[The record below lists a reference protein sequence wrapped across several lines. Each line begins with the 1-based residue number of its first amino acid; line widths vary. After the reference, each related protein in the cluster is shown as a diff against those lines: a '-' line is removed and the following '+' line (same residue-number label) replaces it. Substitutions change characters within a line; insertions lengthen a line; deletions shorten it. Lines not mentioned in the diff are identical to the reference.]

1 MIPFLHLGPLTI
13 PTYGLMVATGLLVAA
28 YILQAEF
35 DRRRGELDKIKG
47 FKSQRDEGFLV
58 IGLAGIAGLIA
69 ARVYSA
75 LESPSEFLA
84 NPWAVLFSRYG
95 LTWFGAFFGGLV
107 VLVFVA
113 RRWKI
118 PFLWFLDMCSVPC
131 AAGYAI
137 GRMGCLLSGDGD
149 YGKPTSW
156 QWPWGM
162 AFPHG
167 VVPTTQTCV
176 EWGWPADCRVYPT
189 PVYEFLVGMAIAAF
203 LWYLGTKALGGA
215 KPKGEIF
222 SVFLILTG
230 AARFLVEFI
239 RINPRVLFGLTNA
252 QVVSLVSIVVGIV
265 LMVRIKFGAAKSS
278 EAA

>member
-35 DRRRGELDKIKG
+35 DRSRKELEEIKG
-47 FKSQRDEGFLV
+47 FKSQKDEGFLV

-69 ARVYSA
+69 ARLYSA

-84 NPWAVLFSRYG
+84 NPGAVLFSRYG
-95 LTWFGAFFGGLV
+95 LTWFGGFIGGFV
-107 VLVFVA
+107 VLIFMA

-118 PFLWFLDMCSVPC
+118 PLLWFLDMCAVPS

-149 YGKPTSW
+149 YGVPTTL
-156 QWPWGM
+156 PWGM
-162 AFPHG
+162 SFPNG
-167 VVPTTQTCV
+167 IVPTT
-176 EWGWPADCRVYPT
+176 ERVHPT
-189 PVYEFLVGMAIAAF
+189 PVYEFLVGMLIAAF
-203 LWYLGTKALGGA
+203 LWRMGTKALGST

-222 SVFLILTG
+222 GYFLIFTG
-230 AARFLVEFI
+230 IARFLVEFI
-239 RINPRVLFGLTNA
+239 RINPRVLYGLTNA
-252 QVVSLVSIVVGIV
+252 QVVSLVSIAAGIGLV
-265 LMVRIKFGAAKSS
+265 LRVKFSTQRSS
-278 EAA
+278 EAS